1 MTNTTTAQK
10 ALKTHFG
17 YDHFRTGQEEVVN
30 ALLNDKNVMAIM
42 PTGAGKSICFQ
53 LPGLIKDG
61 LAVVVSPLL
70 ALMDDQVNGLK
81 ANGIAAETVNSS
93 QSMVEKKQIWDRLQR
108 GEIKILYISPEKL
121 LTPAMMR
128 YLKTIKIAMFAV
140 DESHCVSQWGSDFR
154 PEYRKLSCL
163 CQEFPDVPI
172 AAVTAT
178 ADPATRQDIEETL
191 FNRPNELITTGFDR
205 ENIYIGME
213 ARTKDWKG
221 QILEFIKSQ
230 PKNSCG
236 IVYCLSRKRN
246 EEAAKFLAEQGYNA
260 YPYHAGMSDK
270 ERKSVVNIFMNDPDA
285 IICGTVAF
293 GMGIDKADVRWI
305 CHVDLPSSIEAYYQ
319 EIGRSGRD
327 GLPAQAHLLFSLQDI
342 VTRRN
347 LMRSDTKDEI
357 TTMKETQR
365 LNALVALCETPE
377 CRRKS
382 LLSYF
387 GEKIKRCGHCDVCTN
402 PNETVDGTEVAK
414 KVLIAIKETGQRFG
428 SNYLAQHLMGNG
440 TAKHEKNG
448 HLKLP
453 SFNSGPEFNEKEW
466 LAIMRQLVGACY
478 LELDIRAYGALKFM
492 DRCQDLMEGH
502 DSFHYRPDVVHSTRK
517 TKLPKK
523 SAAMI
528 ELVNEED
535 KELFTRLKGL
545 RQRIA
550 RAKDVPPYIIFN
562 DKALIQM
569 ATDKP
574 TNWKE
579 FLTINGV
586 GEAKAEQY
594 SEAFLSEIENLPPT
608 D

>member
-1 MTNTTTAQK
+1 MTQQISAQE
-10 ALKTHFG
+10 ALKTYFG
-17 YDHFRTGQEEVVN
+17 YDQFRIGQEEVVN
-30 ALLNDKNVMAIM
+30 AVLQDKNVMAIM

-61 LAVVVSPLL
+61 LAIVVSPLL
-70 ALMDDQVNGLK
+70 ALMDDQVRGLK

-93 QSMVEKKQIWDRLQR
+93 QSAIEKREIWERLQR

-121 LTPAMMR
+121 LTPAMMN
-128 YLKTIKIAMFAV
+128 YLHRSDVSMFAI

-154 PEYRKLSCL
+154 PEYRRLECLSH
-163 CQEFPDVPI
+163 EFPNVPI
-172 AAVTAT
+172 VAVTAT
-178 ADPATRQDIEETL
+178 ADPATRKDIEETL
-191 FNRPNELITTGFDR
+191 FSRPNELITTGFDR

-221 QILEFIKSQ
+221 QVLEFIKGQ

-260 YPYHAGMSDK
+260 YPYHAGMSSD
-270 ERKSVVNIFMNDPDA
+270 ERKNVVNIFMNDPDA

-327 GLPAQAHLLFSLQDI
+327 GLPAQAHLLFSMQDI

-357 TTMKETQR
+357 TTVKGTQR

-387 GEKIKRCGHCDVCTN
+387 GEKIKSCGHCDVCTN
-402 PNETVDGTEVAK
+402 PNETVDGLEVAK

-428 SNYLAQHLMGNG
+428 SAYLAQQLMGNG
-440 TAKHEKNG
+440 TSKHEKNG
-448 HLKLP
+448 HLKLS
-453 SFNSGPEFNEKEW
+453 SFGSGQEFNEKEW
-466 LAIMRQLVGACY
+466 LAIMRQLLGACY
-478 LELDIRAYGALKFM
+478 LDLDIRAYGALKLM
-492 DRCQDLMEGH
+492 ERCRDLMEGN
-502 DSFHYRPDVVHSTRK
+502 DSFSYRPDVVHSSRK
-517 TKLPKK
+517 DKISKK
-523 SAAMI
+523 SVAHIAL
-528 ELVNEED
+528 ENED
-535 KELFTRLKGL
+535 DRELFIRLKSL
-545 RQRIA
+545 RQKIA

-562 DKALIQM
+562 DKSLMQM
-569 ATDKP
+569 AQDRP
-574 TNWKE
+574 ANWNE
-579 FLTINGV
+579 FLAINGV

-594 SEAFLSEIENLPPT
+594 SEAFINEIAS
-608 D
+608 